1 MTNVD
6 ISYFVLRFSQEK
18 TRDAYLCFSMQR
30 ERKIIKFL
38 SVINIKNIVFN
49 FYNFVSFVL
58 VLKKSKSSS

>member
-30 ERKIIKFL
+30 ERNIIKFL
-38 SVINIKNIVFN
+38 SVINIKNIE
-49 FYNFVSFVL
+49 VSFSIFIISCL
-58 VLKKSKSSS
+58 SF

>member
-38 SVINIKNIVFN
+38 SVINIKNIE
-49 FYNFVSFVL
+49 VSFSIFIISCL
-58 VLKKSKSSS
+58 SF